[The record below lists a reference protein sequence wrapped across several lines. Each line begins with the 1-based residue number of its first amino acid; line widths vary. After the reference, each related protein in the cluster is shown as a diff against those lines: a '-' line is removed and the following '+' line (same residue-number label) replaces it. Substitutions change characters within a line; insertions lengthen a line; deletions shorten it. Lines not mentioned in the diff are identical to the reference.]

1 MRAAL
6 EALDTIASVAVSR
19 SGADDQGGYVWRCTF
34 TDNFNSG
41 DVAQPTADGS
51 GLSGTADVVSD
62 GADAVALTA
71 SDGNELSGTFT
82 LELNGQTTGPI
93 DFDASASAFKAA
105 VQDDL
110 GPGMDVTVY
119 RTGPDYERGYT
130 WQVSFLSTEGDI
142 DEMVVDDSGLVG
154 SGAVGSVTE
163 TRKGVVKEVQL
174 LQTTGTSDINATAM
188 FALRVTRGSDTAVT
202 GKVRS
207 WRRSCPAPPTHP
219 LLLDRPQPRWQR
231 RRVRPGR
238 PRAADHHHFDRQHG
252 LKRRRQ
258 VGLLHPRL
266 QARLLRRRQRAAR
279 DV

>member
-207 WRRSCPAPPTHP
+207 RRRSCPAPATPP
-219 LLLDRPQPRWQR
+219 PPSS
-231 RRVRPGR
+231 
-238 PRAADHHHFDRQHG
+238 
-252 LKRRRQ
+252 
-258 VGLLHPRL
+258 
-266 QARLLRRRQRAAR
+266 
-279 DV
+279 